1 MSETSLL
8 FAVWHFCDMVLCR
21 LKFRLRRLIISGC
34 GAETSGRPGLT
45 QDGLRGT
52 SSTDAPAPHSIT
64 SSARTG
70 SEGGMVKLSALR
82 RPTTVGFASKRA
94 GVPCCAH

>member
-1 MSETSLL
+1 MKRSDVAYWHGTDQARCLPSSRYRGVSGLIAHMLRPPSLTL
-8 FAVWHFCDMVLCR
+8 FGHA
-21 LKFRLRRLIISGC
+21 
-34 GAETSGRPGLT
+34 AN
-45 QDGLRGT
+45 Q
-52 SSTDAPAPHSIT
+52 PHSIT
-64 SSARTG
+64 SPARTG